1 MTDATRL
8 VPGKT
13 TPILSRRAE
22 AMTIFVDA
30 MYVLGMKMYE
40 SKDWTSIL
48 TLTKRSRLR
57 IQK

>member
-1 MTDATRL
+1 
-8 VPGKT
+8 
-13 TPILSRRAE
+13 
-22 AMTIFVDA
+22 MTIFFNA

>member
-1 MTDATRL
+1 
-8 VPGKT
+8 
-13 TPILSRRAE
+13 
-22 AMTIFVDA
+22 MTIFVDA
-30 MYVLGMKMYE
+30 MYVLGKKMYE